1 MNTIAKIILS
11 MAFIA
16 SNVIPAAA
24 FCAGKKTKHRFKKAL
39 AFNIFLFAAT
49 VIFTTIFAFSG
60 NIYAADAAA
69 SSGTIA
75 TGLGYLAAAL
85 SVGLSC
91 IGGGVAVSAAAS
103 AALGAVSEDSSI
115 FGRSLVFIGL
125 AEGVCIYGV
134 VIAVMIL
141 GRL

>member
-1 MNTIAKIILS
+1 MNTISKIILS

-24 FCAGKKTKHRFKKAL
+24 FCAGKKTKYRFKKAL

-60 NIYAADAAA
+60 NIYAADTAT

-75 TGLGYLAAAL
+75 TGLGYLQRH
-85 SVGLSC
+85 
-91 IGGGVAVSAAAS
+91 
-103 AALGAVSEDSSI
+103 
-115 FGRSLVFIGL
+115 FQ
-125 AEGVCIYGV
+125 
-134 VIAVMIL
+134 
-141 GRL
+141 